1 MTSDLIDK
9 DIGKIRLADDLV
21 ELRPLN
27 ADDLEELYS
36 VASDPLI
43 WEQHPKNDRWKRDVF
58 EKFFSKALESK
69 TALVIF
75 DRKSGDVIGSS
86 RYYDIDKEPDTV
98 AIGYT
103 FLARKYWGGDH
114 NRAVKHLMLEHA
126 FKFVSR
132 VVFHIGVDNIRS
144 RKAIEK
150 LGAVRYKELLPDEE
164 SDHAR
169 YEYLMEKQQ
178 FIS

>member
-1 MTSDLIDK
+1 MTSGLIDK
-9 DIGKIRLADDLV
+9 NIGKVRLADDLV
-21 ELRPLN
+21 ELRPLK

-43 WEQHPKNDRWKRDVF
+43 WEQHPKNDRWKREVF
-58 EKFFSKALESK
+58 KRFFSKALESK
-69 TALVIF
+69 TAFIIS

-86 RYYDIDKEPDTV
+86 RYYDIGKEPDTV

-144 RKAIEK
+144 RKAVEK
-150 LGAVRYKELLPDEE
+150 LGAFRRRELPCDVEN
-164 SDHAR
+164 DHDR
-169 YEYLMEKQQ
+169 YEYVIERPA
-178 FIS
+178 F